1 MTVFVR
7 LATER
12 DFDAIVELS
21 RQNCEET
28 KQGDVFSP
36 RRVREILAQYLE
48 TANPTIF
55 VVDDKREVIGFLV
68 ATMNLF
74 DHRDGFFT
82 CQKVLFVT
90 ARKRGSRAAILLM
103 KELLRWSEDLG
114 AAEVIGGND
123 NSFNSERT
131 AGFLEHFGFRRVGF
145 AMSKRLG

>member
-28 KQGDVFSP
+28 KQGDTFSP
-36 RRVREILAQYLE
+36 RRVREVLNQYLAS
-48 TANPTIF
+48 ANPTIF
-55 VVDDKREVIGFLV
+55 VVDDNREVIAFLS

-103 KELLRWSEDLG
+103 KELIRWSEQLG
-114 AAEVIGGND
+114 AVEVCGGND
-123 NSFNSERT
+123 NEFQSDRT
-131 AGFLEHFGFRRVGF
+131 AKFLEHFGFDRVGY
-145 AMSKRLG
+145 AMTKRIV